1 MIEDIGLL
9 LLRVALGALLCY
21 HGGTKLG
28 LFGGRGVRGFAVG
41 LEKMGIRPSLPFAF
55 LAACSQAAGGV
66 LLALGFLGPVGALLL
81 ASNMAVAVLVLLKN
95 GFGMAR
101 GGYEYSLVLAVAF
114 LALSL
119 TGSGRYSVDGLLR
132 LSLPEP
138 WTWIV
143 IAAVGSLGVLAT
155 VVARQRQSAPA
166 ADAGPAA

>member
-21 HGGTKLG
+21 HGGIKLG
-28 LFGGRGVRGFAVG
+28 LFGGRGARGFSVG
-41 LEKMGIRPSLPFAF
+41 LEKLGIRPSLPFAV
-55 LAACSQAAGGV
+55 LAACSQTAGGV

-119 TGSGRYSVDGLLR
+119 TGPGRYSVDGLLH

-138 WTWIV
+138 LTWIV
-143 IAAVGSLGVLAT
+143 IAAGGTLGVLAT
-155 VVARQRQSAPA
+155 VVARKRRPAPA